1 LLPLRVSIT
10 QSALRKLACYKGVS
24 LFEENM
30 DIIITVLGSSALVS
44 ALAFLFKNLITTRL
58 TNAVKHEYDQKLEEA
73 KASLKAENDKL
84 VAKLAYLSDAKLQR
98 GAEAR
103 KIKQDYYHMFLDAVS
118 TKFSY
123 QNNMESENAVR
134 ANQKF
139 CIEFNRL
146 PLYASQEVV
155 EFVNDFAA
163 GGKAPNFAELY
174 DLIRKDLCSDKY
186 ESFQNLSKFNFQ
198 IPNKIIS

>member
-1 LLPLRVSIT
+1 
-10 QSALRKLACYKGVS
+10 
-24 LFEENM
+24 M
-30 DIIITVLGSSALVS
+30 DIIISVLGSSVLVS
-44 ALAFLFKNLITTRL
+44 ALAFLSKNLIITRL
-58 TNAVKHEYDQKLEEA
+58 TNAVKHEYDQKLEEV

-84 VAKLAYLSDAKLQR
+84 LAELAYLSDAKLQR
-98 GAEAR
+98 SAEAR
-103 KIKQDYYHMFLDAVS
+103 KIKQDYYHMFLDSVS

-123 QNNMESENAVR
+123 LNDMESEKAEK

-155 EFVNDFAA
+155 EFVNAFAV
-163 GGKAPNFAELY
+163 GGKTPNFTDLY

-186 ESFQNLSKFNFQ
+186 ESFQNLVEFNFQ
-198 IPNKIIS
+198 VPNKVIS

>member
-1 LLPLRVSIT
+1 
-10 QSALRKLACYKGVS
+10 
-24 LFEENM
+24 M
-30 DIIITVLGSSALVS
+30 DFIITVLGSSVAVS
-44 ALAFLFKNLITTRL
+44 ALAFLSKNLIITRL
-58 TNAVKHEYDQKLEEA
+58 TNAVKHEYDQKLEEV

-84 VAKLAYLSDAKLQR
+84 VAELTYLSDSKLQR
-98 GAEAR
+98 SAEAR
-103 KIKQDYYHMFLDAVS
+103 KIKQDYYHMFLNAVS

-123 QNNMESENAVR
+123 LNDMESEKAVR

-155 EFVNDFAA
+155 EFVNNFAA

-174 DLIRKDLCSDKY
+174 DLIRKDLCSDEY
-186 ESFQNLSKFNFQ
+186 ESFKNLTKFNFQ
-198 IPNKIIS
+198 VPNKIIS